1 MDKEKKKFAMTPAKL
16 MIALFTL
23 VSLAIPIITAVLPK
37 QERSEVEN
45 RSLAKFP
52 SLVNHAKLDKAENL
66 ADVIGAVRWED
77 ITVRD
82 KDSYMDKLETYFSDH
97 LVWREGWVRARNTM
111 EALSGKKEINGVYTL
126 KNQMI
131 QVFKEYDEEVVN
143 TSLNAMNRFAETHP
157 DMQCSLMIAPTAQEL
172 FSAEIPSYAGYLSE
186 KTFIEECYKKMQGV
200 TVIDCLSYLSGHKSD
215 YVFYR
220 TDHHWT
226 SLGAYYAYCAAAKAL
241 GYSSY
246 GLNSF
251 NIETASSSFRGTLY
265 SNTLDNSVTPDSI
278 DYYHLA
284 SGEPKVKMTVYDGR
298 KETVYDSLYV
308 RSYLDVKDK
317 YSSFTGSNAPIVTI
331 ETDVDNGK
339 SLLLVKDSYAHSL
352 VPFLANHYSKI
363 TMVDMRYINTDLSQ
377 FIDVDSYQQTL
388 FVFNAISFSTDIHL
402 KKILFTVPAK

>member
-1 MDKEKKKFAMTPAKL
+1 MDKEKKKFVMTPAKL

-37 QERSEVEN
+37 QESSEVEN

-66 ADVIGAVRWED
+66 ADVIGAVRWDD

-82 KDSYMDKLETYFSDH
+82 EDSYMDKLETYFSDH

-111 EALSGKKEINGVYTL
+111 ETLSGKKEINGVYTL

-172 FSAEIPSYAGYLSE
+172 FSTDIPSYAGYLSE

-265 SNTLDNSVTPDSI
+265 SNTLDNSVAPDSI

-284 SGEPKVKMTVYDGR
+284 SGEPNVKMTVYDGR